1 MPARRSERFRDLCAR
16 RANSGPQHAREDFTS
31 TCNRRPGTRRIN
43 KAASALLILGS
54 IAAAL
59 FGSAQAA
66 AGSGELTLIH
76 MGDLHG
82 HLVPRPGFREGQSG
96 QMLGGLARMYTKIQE
111 IRAREKN
118 TLLVNGGDTVQ
129 GSAEVA
135 VHARAG
141 DGRCAESVQHRC
153 LQPGQL
159 GFRLW
164 QPAFRGAF
172 AGKTPKANW
181 NAIAA
186 NLYYVT
192 VDAEPQTF
200 FPASAGQ
207 RVLPPYLIRQF
218 GDLKVG
224 ILGLTTDRGLPAVG
238 RTVTRGLAFSRG
250 EPELGELIP
259 ILRNVEKVDL
269 LVVASELGLANNI
282 RLAERYPG
290 IDVIL
295 SSDMHEE
302 TRQPV
307 VTQTGTVVVEE
318 GQDGTML
325 GELNLEI
332 RDGRLKS
339 WRWTAHTISDAI
351 PEDPAIAEAVKQARK
366 SFVSGPDFV
375 EHVNPFSGARL
386 TRPIDTVVGNTKIAL
401 NRAGFSGSELPAVIE
416 GSAHDLLTDAFRAVS
431 KADVA
436 AMRGFRYGTH
446 IRPGPIKLEDLYHFI
461 PIGPEIGVVRIQGR
475 WLKRQLENSADGALD
490 PNPANWTGGWLFGF
504 SGLTMDLDPYRAF
517 GFRVS
522 NIRVGDKPL
531 DPEAVY
537 SYAGYW
543 YADDPDDI
551 NGCECPK
558 VARHVHPAGARRN
571 RRDPGCNRHC
581 RPLSAISARADC
593 GSAIAPSPAAETVAQ
608 TAVRLPR
615 DAAPARCQAELATT
629 AASSTCSH

>member
-1 MPARRSERFRDLCAR
+1 M
-16 RANSGPQHAREDFTS
+16 
-31 TCNRRPGTRRIN
+31 
-43 KAASALLILGS
+43 KAAWALLMWGA
-54 IAAAL
+54 IAAGLLGDVSLAT
-59 FGSAQAA
+59 

-96 QMLGGLARMYTKIQE
+96 QMLGGLARMYTRIQE

-129 GSAEVA
+129 GSAEVLFTRGQA
-135 VHARAG
+135 IVDVLNGFKIDAFN
-141 DGRCAESVQHRC
+141 
-153 LQPGQL
+153 PGNWDYVYGSRRFIEL
-159 GFRLW
+159 
-164 QPAFRGAF
+164 F
-172 AGKTPKANW
+172 AGKVPKANW

-207 RVLPPYLIRQF
+207 RVLPPYLIRQV

-250 EPELGELIP
+250 ESELGELIP

-282 RLAERYPG
+282 RLAEQYPG

-307 VTQTGTVVVEE
+307 VTHTGTVVVEE
-318 GQDGTML
+318 GQDGTLL
-325 GELNLEI
+325 GEINLTI
-332 RDGRLKS
+332 RNGRLES
-339 WRWTAHTISDAI
+339 WHWTAHAINDAI
-351 PEDPAIAEAVKQARK
+351 PEDPGIAEAVKEARK
-366 SFVSGPDFV
+366 AFVSGPEFV
-375 EHVNPFSGARL
+375 EHVNPFNGAML
-386 TRPIDTVVGNTKIAL
+386 SRPIDTVVGNTKIAL
-401 NRAGFSGSELPAVIE
+401 NRGGFSGSDLPAVIE
-416 GSAHDLLTDAFRAVS
+416 GSAHDLLTDAFRVIA

-475 WLKRQLENSADGALD
+475 WLKRQLENSAEGALD
-490 PNPANWTGGWLFGF
+490 PNSANWTGGWLFGY
-504 SGLTMDLDPYRAF
+504 SGLTLDLDPYRAS

-522 NIRVGDKPL
+522 NVRVNGKPL
-531 DPEAVY
+531 DPEAIY

-558 VARHVHPAGARRN
+558 VPGTFIRLARGETGEILDATDIVARYLQSLPDKTADPQLN
-571 RRDPGCNRHC
+571 RIRLL
-581 RPLSAISARADC
+581 RPLPKPLY
-593 GSAIAPSPAAETVAQ
+593 GSPEMQPLRGAKPN
-608 TAVRLPR
+608 
-615 DAAPARCQAELATT
+615 
-629 AASSTCSH
+629 

>member
-1 MPARRSERFRDLCAR
+1 VLLGA
-16 RANSGPQHAREDFTS
+16 
-31 TCNRRPGTRRIN
+31 I
-43 KAASALLILGS
+43 ALGLLGN
-54 IAAAL
+54 APLAD
-59 FGSAQAA
+59 
-66 AGSGELTLIH
+66 AGSGEVTLIH

-82 HLVPRPGFREGQSG
+82 HLTPRPGFRDGEQGH
-96 QMLGGLARMYTKIQE
+96 MVGGLARMYTKIRE
-111 IRAREKN
+111 IRAREEN

-129 GSAEVA
+129 GSAEVLFTRGQA
-135 VHARAG
+135 IIDVLNRFAIDAFN
-141 DGRCAESVQHRC
+141 
-153 LQPGQL
+153 PGNWDYVYGSRRFVEL
-159 GFRLW
+159 
-164 QPAFRGAF
+164 F
-172 AGKTPKANW
+172 AGKAPRANW

-192 VDAEPQTF
+192 VEAEPQTF

-250 EPELGELIP
+250 EPELGEFIP

-269 LVVASELGLANNI
+269 LVVASELGLASNI
-282 RLAERYPG
+282 QLAERYPG

-302 TRQPV
+302 TRKPV
-307 VTQTGTVVVEE
+307 VTHTGTVVVEE

-325 GELNLEI
+325 GEINLTVRNGKLE
-332 RDGRLKS
+332 S

-351 PEDPAIAEAVKQARK
+351 AEDPAIAQAVRQARK

-375 EHVNPFSGARL
+375 EHVNPFNGARL
-386 TRPIDTVVGNTKIAL
+386 SRPIDTVVGNTKIAL
-401 NRAGFSGSELPAVIE
+401 NRGGFSDSDLPAVIE
-416 GSAHDLLTDAFRAVS
+416 GSAHDLLTDAFRSIA

-475 WLKRQLENSADGALD
+475 WLKRQLENSAEGALD
-490 PNPANWTGGWLFGF
+490 PNPAHWTGGWLFGF
-504 SGLTMDLDPYRAF
+504 SGLTMDLDPYRAP

-522 NIRVGDKPL
+522 NIRIGGKPL
-531 DPEAVY
+531 DPETVY

-558 VARHVHPAGARRN
+558 VPGTFIRLVRGEAGEILDATDVVVRYLQSLPDKTA
-571 RRDPGCNRHC
+571 DPQLHRI
-581 RPLSAISARADC
+581 RLLKPLPKPLYGFPEMQPLRGAK
-593 GSAIAPSPAAETVAQ
+593 PN
-608 TAVRLPR
+608 
-615 DAAPARCQAELATT
+615 
-629 AASSTCSH
+629 

>member
-1 MPARRSERFRDLCAR
+1 MA
-16 RANSGPQHAREDFTS
+16 
-31 TCNRRPGTRRIN
+31 CNRRRGTRRVK
-43 KAASALLILGS
+43 KAVAALSMASAIATLLG
-54 IAAAL
+54 IANLAA
-59 FGSAQAA
+59 G
-66 AGSGELTLIH
+66 GSGEVTLIH

-82 HLVPRPGFREGQSG
+82 HLVPRPGFREGQTG
-96 QMLGGLARMYTKIQE
+96 QMLGGLARIYTRIQE
-111 IRAREKN
+111 IRARERN

-129 GSAEVA
+129 GSAEVLFTRGQA
-135 VHARAG
+135 MVDVLNRFNIDAFN
-141 DGRCAESVQHRC
+141 
-153 LQPGQL
+153 PGNWDYVYGSRRFVEL
-159 GFRLW
+159 
-164 QPAFRGAF
+164 F
-172 AGKTPKANW
+172 AGKSPKANW

-200 FPASAGQ
+200 FPASAGE
-207 RVLPPYLIRQF
+207 RVLPPYLIRQL

-269 LVVASELGLANNI
+269 LVVASELGLASNI
-282 RLAERYPG
+282 RLAEQYPG

-332 RDGRLKS
+332 RNGRLER
-339 WRWTAHTISDAI
+339 WHWTAHTISDAI
-351 PEDPAIAEAVKQARK
+351 PEDTAIAEAVKQARK
-366 SFVSGPDFV
+366 SFVSGPDFA
-375 EHVNPFSGARL
+375 EHVNPFNGARL
-386 TRPIDTVVGNTKIAL
+386 MRPIDTVLGNTKIAL
-401 NRAGFSGSELPAVIE
+401 NRAGFSGSELPAALE

-446 IRPGPIKLEDLYHFI
+446 IRPGPIKLEDLFHFI

-475 WLKRQLENSADGALD
+475 WLKRQLENSAEGALD
-490 PNPANWTGGWLFGF
+490 PNPANWTGGWLFGY
-504 SGLTMDLDPYRAF
+504 SGLTLDLDPYRAS

-522 NIRVGDKPL
+522 NIRVNGKPL

-558 VARHVHPAGARRN
+558 VPGTFIRLVRGESGEILDATDVVARYLQSLPDKTADPALHRIRLL
-571 RRDPGCNRHC
+571 
-581 RPLSAISARADC
+581 RPLPKPLYDFPEMQPLRGAK
-593 GSAIAPSPAAETVAQ
+593 PN
-608 TAVRLPR
+608 
-615 DAAPARCQAELATT
+615 
-629 AASSTCSH
+629 

>member
-1 MPARRSERFRDLCAR
+1 MTEIMKAVAGLLVL
-16 RANSGPQHAREDFTS
+16 
-31 TCNRRPGTRRIN
+31 GTVALGLLGN
-43 KAASALLILGS
+43 ASI
-54 IAAAL
+54 
-59 FGSAQAA
+59 AA
-66 AGSGELTLIH
+66 AGSGEVTLIH

-82 HLVPRPGFREGQSG
+82 HLIPRPGFREGESG
-96 QMLGGLARMYTKIQE
+96 QMLGGLSRMYTRIQE

-129 GSAEVA
+129 GSAEVLFTRGQA
-135 VHARAG
+135 IVDVLNRFKIDAFN
-141 DGRCAESVQHRC
+141 
-153 LQPGQL
+153 PGNWDYVYGSRRFVEL
-159 GFRLW
+159 
-164 QPAFRGAF
+164 F
-172 AGKTPKANW
+172 AGKAPKANW

-207 RVLPPYLIRQF
+207 RVLPPYIIRQF

-269 LVVASELGLANNI
+269 LVVASELGLANNV

-290 IDVIL
+290 INVIL

-332 RDGRLKS
+332 RNGRLES
-339 WRWTAHTISDAI
+339 WHWTAHTISDAI
-351 PEDPAIAEAVKQARK
+351 PEDSAIADAVKQVRK

-386 TRPIDTVVGNTKIAL
+386 TRPIDAVVGKTKIAL

-475 WLKRQLENSADGALD
+475 WLKRQLENSAEGALD
-490 PNPANWTGGWLFGF
+490 PNPANWTGGWLFGY
-504 SGLTMDLDPYRAF
+504 SGVTVDLDPYRAS

-522 NIRVGDKPL
+522 NIRVSGKPL

-558 VARHVHPAGARRN
+558 VPGTFIRLVRGETGEILDATDVVARYLESLPDKTA
-571 RRDPGCNRHC
+571 DPQLHRIRLL
-581 RPLSAISARADC
+581 RPLPKSLYGFPEMQPLRGAK
-593 GSAIAPSPAAETVAQ
+593 PN
-608 TAVRLPR
+608 
-615 DAAPARCQAELATT
+615 
-629 AASSTCSH
+629 

>member
-1 MPARRSERFRDLCAR
+1 MTSRAPCECVRDEHR
-16 RANSGPQHAREDFTS
+16 GT
-31 TCNRRPGTRRIN
+31 NRMMKAVAELLVPGTLALGMLTI
-43 KAASALLILGS
+43 ASI
-54 IAAAL
+54 
-59 FGSAQAA
+59 AA
-66 AGSGELTLIH
+66 AGSGEVTLIH

-129 GSAEVA
+129 GSAEVLFTRGQA
-135 VHARAG
+135 MIEVLNRFNIDAFN
-141 DGRCAESVQHRC
+141 
-153 LQPGQL
+153 PGNWDYVYGSRRFVEL
-159 GFRLW
+159 
-164 QPAFRGAF
+164 F
-172 AGKTPKANW
+172 AGKAPKANW
-181 NAIAA
+181 NAISA

-192 VDAEPQTF
+192 VDAEPQTY

-207 RVLPPYLIRQF
+207 RVLPPYLIRQL

-238 RTVTRGLAFSRG
+238 RTVTRGLAFSKG

-259 ILRNVEKVDL
+259 LLRNVEKVDL
-269 LVVASELGLANNI
+269 LVAASELGLANNI

-295 SSDMHEE
+295 SSDMHEQ
-302 TRQPV
+302 TRKPV

-318 GQDGTML
+318 GQDGTVL

-332 RDGRLKS
+332 RNGKLGR
-339 WRWTAHTISDAI
+339 WRWTAHAINDAI
-351 PEDPAIAEAVKQARK
+351 REDPRIAEAVKQARE
-366 SFVSGPDFV
+366 SFVSGPDFA
-375 EHVNPFSGARL
+375 EHVNPFNGARL

-401 NRAGFSGSELPAVIE
+401 NRAGFSDSDMPAVIE
-416 GSAHDLLTDAFRAVS
+416 GSAHDLLSDAFRAIS

-446 IRPGPIKLEDLYHFI
+446 VRPGPIKLEDLYHFI

-490 PNPANWTGGWLFGF
+490 PNPSNWTGGWLFGF

-522 NIRVGDKPL
+522 NIRVSGKPL

-558 VARHVHPAGARRN
+558 VPGTFIRLVRGETGEILDATDVVARYLQSLPDQTA
-571 RRDPGCNRHC
+571 DPQLHRIGLL
-581 RPLSAISARADC
+581 RPLPQPLYGFPEMQPLRGA
-593 GSAIAPSPAAETVAQ
+593 SPN
-608 TAVRLPR
+608 
-615 DAAPARCQAELATT
+615 
-629 AASSTCSH
+629 

>member
-1 MPARRSERFRDLCAR
+1 MK
-16 RANSGPQHAREDFTS
+16 T
-31 TCNRRPGTRRIN
+31 I
-43 KAASALLILGS
+43 SALLLSAS
-54 IAAAL
+54 IAACL
-59 FGSAQAA
+59 FASAQAAA
-66 AGSGELTLIH
+66 AGSGEVTLIH

-82 HLVPRPGFREGQSG
+82 HLVPRPGFRDGQSG

-118 TLLVNGGDTVQ
+118 TLLVNGGDTIQ
-129 GSAEVA
+129 GSAEVLFTRGQA
-135 VHARAG
+135 MVEVLNRFNIDAFN
-141 DGRCAESVQHRC
+141 
-153 LQPGQL
+153 PGNWDYVYGSRRFVEL
-159 GFRLW
+159 
-164 QPAFRGAF
+164 F
-172 AGKTPKANW
+172 AGKAPKANW

-192 VDAEPQTF
+192 VEAEPQTF
-200 FPASAGQ
+200 FPSSAGQ

-259 ILRNVEKVDL
+259 ILRDVEKVDL

-290 IDVIL
+290 IDIVL

-307 VTQTGTVVVEE
+307 VARTGTVIVEE
-318 GQDGTML
+318 GQDGTTL

-332 RDGRLKS
+332 RNGKLES
-339 WRWTAHTISDAI
+339 WRWTAHAISDAI
-351 PEDPAIAEAVKQARK
+351 PEDPTIAEAVKQARR

-386 TRPIDTVVGNTKIAL
+386 SRPIDAVVGNTKIAL

-475 WLKRQLENSADGALD
+475 WLKRQLENSAEGALD

-504 SGLTMDLDPYRAF
+504 SGLTMDLDPYRAS

-522 NIRVGDKPL
+522 NIRVSGKPL

-558 VARHVHPAGARRN
+558 VPGTFIRLVRGENGEILDATDVVARYLQSLPEQTA
-571 RRDPGCNRHC
+571 DPQLHRIRLL
-581 RPLSAISARADC
+581 RPLPQPLYGFPEMQPLRGAK
-593 GSAIAPSPAAETVAQ
+593 PN
-608 TAVRLPR
+608 
-615 DAAPARCQAELATT
+615 
-629 AASSTCSH
+629 

>member
-1 MPARRSERFRDLCAR
+1 M
-16 RANSGPQHAREDFTS
+16 
-31 TCNRRPGTRRIN
+31 

-54 IAAAL
+54 IAAGL
-59 FGSAQAA
+59 LGSAPIAA

-76 MGDLHG
+76 MGDIHG
-82 HLVPRPGFREGQSG
+82 HLVSRPGYREGESG

-129 GSAEVA
+129 GSAEALFTRGQAIVDVLNRFNIDA
-135 VHARAG
+135 FN
-141 DGRCAESVQHRC
+141 
-153 LQPGQL
+153 PGNWDFVY
-159 GFRLW
+159 GSRRFVET
-164 QPAFRGAF
+164 F
-172 AGKTPKANW
+172 AGKAPKANW

-238 RTVTRGLAFSRG
+238 RTVTRGFAFSRG
-250 EPELGELIP
+250 ESELGEFIP
-259 ILRNVEKVDL
+259 FLRNVEKVDL

-282 RLAERYPG
+282 RLAQQFPG

-295 SSDMHEE
+295 SSDMHEQ
-302 TRQPV
+302 TRKPV
-307 VTQTGTVVVEE
+307 VTQTGTIVVEE

-325 GELNLEI
+325 GELNLKI
-332 RDGRLKS
+332 SNGRLES
-339 WRWTAHTISDAI
+339 WRWTAHVIDGAI
-351 PEDPAIAEAVKQARK
+351 PEDPGIAEAIKQARK
-366 SFVSGPDFV
+366 AFVSGPDFV
-375 EHVNPFSGARL
+375 EHVNPFNGARL
-386 TRPIDTVVGNTKIAL
+386 ARPIDTVVGNTKIAL
-401 NRAGFSGSELPAVIE
+401 NRGGFSGSEQPAVIE
-416 GSAHDLLTDAFRAVS
+416 GSAHDLLTDAFRAIS

-436 AMRGFRYGTH
+436 AMRGFRYGTD

-475 WLKRQLENSADGALD
+475 WLKRQLENSAEGALD
-490 PNPANWTGGWLFGF
+490 PNPANWTGGWLFAY
-504 SGLTMDLDPYRAF
+504 SGLTMDLDPYRAT

-522 NIRVGDKPL
+522 NIRVGGKPL

-543 YADDPDDI
+543 YARRPRRHQRLRVPE
-551 NGCECPK
+551 GS
-558 VARHVHPAGARRN
+558 RHVHPVIERRK
-571 RRDPGCNRHC
+571 RRDPGRNRHR
-581 RPLSAISARADC
+581 RPLPGVAARQDRGSSA
-593 GSAIAPSPAAETVAQ
+593 APDPAAEAIAQ
-608 TAVRLPR
+608 AAIWLPR
-615 DAAPARCQAELATT
+615 DAATPRRQTQLARLAVSN
-629 AASSTCSH
+629 SSHTGCFSTLLSSVRTLTRTPRESVCR

>member
-1 MPARRSERFRDLCAR
+1 ML
-16 RANSGPQHAREDFTS
+16 
-31 TCNRRPGTRRIN
+31 RILETTKGMN
-43 KAASALLILGS
+43 AISALLMVGS
-54 IAAAL
+54 IAAGLLCNAPI
-59 FGSAQAA
+59 AA
-66 AGSGELTLIH
+66 AGSGEITLIH
-76 MGDLHG
+76 MGDVHG
-82 HLVPRPGFREGQSG
+82 HLVPRPGFREGESG

-129 GSAEVA
+129 GSAEVLFTRGQA
-135 VHARAG
+135 IVDVLNRFDIDAFN
-141 DGRCAESVQHRC
+141 
-153 LQPGQL
+153 PGNWDFVY
-159 GFRLW
+159 GSRRFVET
-164 QPAFRGAF
+164 F
-172 AGKTPKANW
+172 AGKAPKANW

-186 NLYYVT
+186 NLYYVS

-207 RVLPPYLIRQF
+207 RVLPPYLIRQV

-250 EPELGELIP
+250 EPELGEFIP
-259 ILRNVEKVDL
+259 ILRNIEKVDL

-282 RLAERYPG
+282 RLAQQYPG
-290 IDVIL
+290 IDVML
-295 SSDMHEE
+295 SSDMHEQ
-302 TRQPV
+302 TRKPV
-307 VTQTGTVVVEE
+307 VTPTGTIVVEE

-325 GELNLEI
+325 GELNLKI
-332 RDGRLKS
+332 VNGRLES
-339 WRWTAHTISDAI
+339 WRWTAHIISDSI
-351 PEDPAIAEAVKQARK
+351 PEDSGIAEAVKQARK
-366 SFVSGPDFV
+366 AFVNGPDFV
-375 EHVNPFSGARL
+375 EHVNPFNGARL
-386 TRPIDTVVGNTKIAL
+386 ARPIDTVVGNTKIAL
-401 NRAGFSGSELPAVIE
+401 NRGGFSGSELPAVIE
-416 GSAHDLLTDAFRAVS
+416 GSAHDLLTDAFRAIS

-436 AMRGFRYGTH
+436 AMRGFRYGTD

-522 NIRVGDKPL
+522 NIRVNGKSL

-558 VARHVHPAGARRN
+558 VPGTFIRLSRGESGEILDATDIVVRYLDSLPN
-571 RRDPGCNRHC
+571 RTADPQLHRIRLL
-581 RPLSAISARADC
+581 RPLPKPLY
-593 GSAIAPSPAAETVAQ
+593 GFP
-608 TAVRLPR
+608 
-615 DAAPARCQAELATT
+615 ELQPLHGAKPN
-629 AASSTCSH
+629 

>member
-1 MPARRSERFRDLCAR
+1 MARNQSR
-16 RANSGPQHAREDFTS
+16 Q
-31 TCNRRPGTRRIN
+31 TRRM
-43 KAASALLILGS
+43 KRAVAALLMASAV
-54 IAAAL
+54 
-59 FGSAQAA
+59 FGSAREAA
-66 AGSGELTLIH
+66 AGSGEVTLIH

-82 HLVPRPGFREGQSG
+82 HLVPRPGFRDGQSW
-96 QMLGGLARMYTKIQE
+96 QMLGGLARMYTRIQE

-129 GSAEVA
+129 GSAEVLFTRGQA
-135 VHARAG
+135 MVDVLNWFNIDAFN
-141 DGRCAESVQHRC
+141 
-153 LQPGQL
+153 PGNWDYVYGSRRFVEL
-159 GFRLW
+159 
-164 QPAFRGAF
+164 F
-172 AGKTPKANW
+172 AGKSPKANW

-200 FPASAGQ
+200 FPASAGR

-282 RLAERYPG
+282 RLAEQYPG

-295 SSDMHEE
+295 SCDMHEE

-307 VTQTGTVVVEE
+307 VTQTGTVVIEE

-332 RDGRLKS
+332 RNGRLES
-339 WRWTAHTISDAI
+339 WHWTAHTISDAI
-351 PEDPAIAEAVKQARK
+351 PEDIGIAEAVKQARK
-366 SFVSGPDFV
+366 SFVSGPDFA
-375 EHVNPFSGARL
+375 EHVNPFNGARL
-386 TRPIDTVVGNTKIAL
+386 MRPIDTVVGNTKVAL
-401 NRAGFSGSELPAVIE
+401 NRAGFAGSELPAVLE
-416 GSAHDLLTDAFRAVS
+416 GSAHDLLTDAYRAVS

-475 WLKRQLENSADGALD
+475 WLKRQLENSAEGALD
-490 PNPANWTGGWLFGF
+490 PNPANWTGGWLFGY
-504 SGLTMDLDPYRAF
+504 SGLSIDLDPDRAS

-522 NIRVGDKPL
+522 NIRVHGEPL

-558 VARHVHPAGARRN
+558 VPGTFIRLVRGESGEILDATDVVARYLQSLPDETA
-571 RRDPGCNRHC
+571 DPQLHRIRLL
-581 RPLSAISARADC
+581 RPLPKPLYGFPEMQPLRGAK
-593 GSAIAPSPAAETVAQ
+593 PN
-608 TAVRLPR
+608 
-615 DAAPARCQAELATT
+615 
-629 AASSTCSH
+629 